1 MKDMQ
6 ETPKNAAGFK
16 LTPPPG
22 ALAVLAG
29 LHAAGFEAWLVGGC
43 VRDGL
48 LGRAVND
55 WDIATNA
62 HPTQV
67 VERFDKVIETGL
79 QHGTV
84 TVVEQG
90 EPIEVTTY
98 RIEGEYLDGRRP
110 TAVAFTTDLT
120 ADLARRDFTINAMAW
135 DPLRQA
141 IVDPFDGQG
150 DLQIKLIRAVGRA
163 EDRFSEDGLRPMRAV
178 RFATVLGLQ
187 IESATW
193 RAIGATLDTFA
204 KVSVER
210 IAVEFSKLL
219 RAPLAP
225 RGLRQLRD
233 CGLLA
238 GFLPEVAGLAEAR
251 FDRVCAAMPPLDE
264 DGRLAVLLIASALD
278 ARRFAQRL
286 KLSNAQRNR
295 LADLTA
301 HAVAPDALDT
311 PYAIRRFVAPI
322 KDLPAW
328 LAVRRAWAPDP
339 APWQALEAR
348 IAACDATAAPSTPKD
363 LALNGQAIMQAADLR
378 PSARVG
384 RILKWLLDAVW
395 RDAAPNTPEGLRAIL
410 PAALA
415 AVPD

>member
-1 MKDMQ
+1 MNEM
-6 ETPKNAAGFK
+6 PKNASAQGFR

-29 LHAAGFEAWLVGGC
+29 LHAAGHEAWLVGGC

-62 HPTQV
+62 HPSTV
-67 VERFDKVIETGL
+67 AGLFEKVISTGL

-110 TAVAFTTDLT
+110 TEVAFTSDLT

-135 DPLRQA
+135 DPLRSA

-150 DLQIKLIRAVGRA
+150 DLQARRIRAVGRA
-163 EDRFSEDGLRPMRAV
+163 FDRFSEDGLRPMRAV
-178 RFATVLGLQ
+178 RFATVLDLT
-187 IESATW
+187 IEPETW
-193 RAIGATLDTFA
+193 RAITETLDTFA

-219 RAPLAP
+219 RVPLAP
-225 RGLRQLRD
+225 RGLGQLRD
-233 CGLLA
+233 CGLLM
-238 GFLPEVAGLAEAR
+238 GFLPEVAGLSDER
-251 FDRVCAAMPPLDE
+251 FERVCAALPPLDE
-264 DGRLAVLLIASALD
+264 DGRLAVLLLASGLD

-286 KLSNAQRNR
+286 KLSNALRNR

-301 HAVAPDALDT
+301 HDVDPTHLMT
-311 PYAIRRFVAPI
+311 PFDLRRFVAPI

-328 LAVRRAWAPDP
+328 LAVRRAWSKSP
-339 APWQALEAR
+339 ADWDALQDR
-348 IAACDATAAPSTPKD
+348 ITACDATSAPSSPKQ
-363 LALNGQAIMQAADLR
+363 LAVDGKTVMAWAELR
-378 PSARVG
+378 PSARLG
-384 RILKWLLDAVW
+384 RILTWLLEAVW
-395 RDAAPNTPEGLRAIL
+395 RDEAPNTAEGLRAIL

-415 AVPD
+415 AVPE